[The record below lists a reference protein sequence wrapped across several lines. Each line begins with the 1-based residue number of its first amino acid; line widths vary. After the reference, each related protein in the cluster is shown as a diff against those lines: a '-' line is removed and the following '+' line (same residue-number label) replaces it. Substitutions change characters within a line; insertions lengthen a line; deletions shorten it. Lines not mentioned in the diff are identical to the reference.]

1 MKNLLASLALPVL
14 VLTAPLSTWAGNNHE
29 HYPERKEE
37 FWDRGCKVERE
48 WKKDGEY
55 QDKRECKGRHG
66 YHSQYDQYGGHYRHH
81 DRKEVFWD
89 RGCKVEREWKKDGEY
104 QDKRECKRR

>member
-1 MKNLLASLALPVL
+1 MKTLLATLALP
-14 VLTAPLSTWAGNNHE
+14 LTLLAATAAWAGDDHGHRYRE
-29 HYPERKEE
+29 HKEE

-55 QDKRECKGRHG
+55 QDKRECKGQHG
-66 YHSQYDQYGGHYRHH
+66 YHSQYDQHGGRYYHH